1 MHTTRELA
9 ECFMDGGCQPKYLN
23 ELLNDFVIKEFVL
36 GERFSQWDV
45 LLNTKVI
52 ENVFFVLRANS
63 DVWTRMETLKWVS
76 EVEVVEIKLL
86 CLPWLRVVGE
96 DVEEGRFARS
106 RRTDESDDFSLVYGH
121 VETF

>member
-1 MHTTRELA
+1 
-9 ECFMDGGCQPKYLN
+9 MDGGCQPKYLN
-23 ELLNDFVIKEFVL
+23 ELLNDLVIEEFVL

-86 CLPWLRVVGE
+86 CLPWLRVVGK

-106 RRTDESDDFSLVYGH
+106 RRTDKADNFSLVYGH